1 MLKIHPLQG
10 KPMYKAGVL
19 TISDKG
25 SQGRRADASGEFI
38 QKALHEMDIAVAR
51 YEIVADEKGLISKTL
66 VLWADSGEID
76 LIVTTGGTGISPRD
90 VTPEATQSVL
100 EKELP
105 GIVELMR
112 SSGYE
117 KTPTAILSRAVAG
130 IRGKCL
136 IVNLP
141 GNPHAVEEY
150 LDLLLP
156 VVPHAIETL
165 QGRVGDH
172 P

>member
-1 MLKIHPLQG
+1 
-10 KPMYKAGVL
+10 MYKAGVL

-38 QKALHEMDIAVAR
+38 RDALHKMDISVAR
-51 YEIVADEKGLISKTL
+51 YEIVADEEALIARTL
-66 VLWADSGEID
+66 ALWADSGEVD
-76 LIVTTGGTGISPRD
+76 LIITTGGTGISPRD
-90 VTPEATQSVL
+90 VTPEATRSVL

-112 SSGYE
+112 SSGYK

-130 IRGKCL
+130 VRGKCL
-136 IVNLP
+136 IANLP
-141 GNPHAVEEY
+141 GNPRAVEEY
-150 LDLLLP
+150 LVLLLP

-165 QGRVGDH
+165 QGRFGDH

>member
-1 MLKIHPLQG
+1 
-10 KPMYKAGVL
+10 MYKAGIL

-25 SQGRRADASGEFI
+25 SQGRRADASGEI
-38 QKALHEMDIAVAR
+38 IRKALHEMDIAVAR
-51 YEIVADEKGLISKTL
+51 YEIVADEKSLISKML
-66 VLWADSGEID
+66 ALWADSGEID
-76 LIVTTGGTGISPRD
+76 LIITTGGTGISPRD

-112 SSGYE
+112 SSGY
-117 KTPTAILSRAVAG
+117 KQTPTAILSRAVAG
-130 IRGKCL
+130 VRGKCL

-141 GNPHAVEEY
+141 GNPRAVEEY

-165 QGRVGDH
+165 QGRFGDH

>member
-1 MLKIHPLQG
+1 MNAD
-10 KPMYKAGVL
+10 PMYKAGVL

-25 SQGRRADASGEFI
+25 SQGKRADASGEFI
-38 QKALHEMDIAVAR
+38 RKSLHEMDVTVAR
-51 YEIVADEKGLISKTL
+51 YEIVADEKGLISRTL
-66 VLWADSGEID
+66 SLWADSGEID
-76 LIVTTGGTGISPRD
+76 FIITTGGTGISPRD
-90 VTPEATQSVL
+90 VTPEATQSVI

-105 GIVELMR
+105 GIVEMMR
-112 SSGYE
+112 SSGYK

-130 IRGKCL
+130 VRGRCL

-141 GNPHAVEEY
+141 GNPRAVAEY

>member
-1 MLKIHPLQG
+1 MTVEPK
-10 KPMYKAGVL
+10 YKAGIL

-25 SQGRRADASGEFI
+25 SQGRRADASGELI
-38 QKALHEMDIAVAR
+38 RNALHEIDAAVAR

-66 VLWADSGEID
+66 ALWADSGEVD
-76 LIVTTGGTGISPRD
+76 LIITTGGTGISPRD
-90 VTPEATQSVL
+90 VTPEATQSIL

-112 SSGYE
+112 SSGYRQ
-117 KTPTAILSRAVAG
+117 TPTAILSRAVAG
-130 IRGKCL
+130 VRGQCL

-141 GNPHAVEEY
+141 GNPRAVEEY
-150 LDLLLP
+150 LGLLLP

-165 QGRVGDH
+165 QGRFGDH

>member
-1 MLKIHPLQG
+1 
-10 KPMYKAGVL
+10 MYKAGVL

-25 SQGRRADASGEFI
+25 SQGQRVDASGDYIVKVF
-38 QKALHEMDIAVAR
+38 QDLDIEVAR
-51 YEIVADEKGLISKTL
+51 YEIVADEAAAIAKTL
-66 VLWADSGEID
+66 ALWADSGGVD

-90 VTPEATQSVL
+90 VTPEATRAVI

-112 SSGYE
+112 SSGYK

-130 IRGKCL
+130 VRGQCL

-141 GNPHAVEEY
+141 GNPRAVEEY

-165 QGRVGDH
+165 QGRFGEHV
-172 P
+172 

>member
-1 MLKIHPLQG
+1 MTADPI
-10 KPMYKAGVL
+10 YKAGIL

-25 SQGRRADASGEFI
+25 SQGRRADVSGEFI
-38 QKALHEMDIAVAR
+38 RKALHEIDAAVAR

-66 VLWADSGEID
+66 ALWADSGEID
-76 LIVTTGGTGISPRD
+76 LIITTGGTGISPRD
-90 VTPEATQSVL
+90 VTPEATQAIL

-112 SSGYE
+112 SSGY
-117 KTPTAILSRAVAG
+117 KQTPTAILSRAVAG
-130 IRGKCL
+130 VRGKCL

-141 GNPHAVEEY
+141 GNPRAVEEY
-150 LDLLLP
+150 LGLLLP

-165 QGRVGDH
+165 QGRFGDH

>member
-1 MLKIHPLQG
+1 
-10 KPMYKAGVL
+10 MYKAGVL

-38 QKALHEMDIAVAR
+38 REALHKMDISVAR
-51 YEIVADEKGLISKTL
+51 YEIVADEQALIARTL
-66 VLWADSGEID
+66 ALWADSGEVD
-76 LIVTTGGTGISPRD
+76 LIITTGGTGISPRD
-90 VTPEATQSVL
+90 VTPEATLSVL

-112 SSGYE
+112 SSGYK

-130 IRGKCL
+130 VRGKCL
-136 IVNLP
+136 IANLP
-141 GNPHAVEEY
+141 GNPRAVEEY
-150 LDLLLP
+150 LVLLLP

-165 QGRVGDH
+165 QGRFGDH

>member
-1 MLKIHPLQG
+1 
-10 KPMYKAGVL
+10 MYKAGVL

-38 QKALHEMDIAVAR
+38 RDALHKMDISVAR
-51 YEIVADEKGLISKTL
+51 YEIVADEEALIASTL
-66 VLWADSGEID
+66 TLWADSGEVD
-76 LIVTTGGTGISPRD
+76 LIITTGGTGISPRD
-90 VTPEATQSVL
+90 VTPEATRSVL
-100 EKELP
+100 EKEVP

-112 SSGYE
+112 SSGYK

-130 IRGKCL
+130 VRGKCL
-136 IVNLP
+136 IANLP
-141 GNPHAVEEY
+141 GNPRAVEEY
-150 LDLLLP
+150 LILLLP

-165 QGRVGDH
+165 QGRFGDH

>member
-1 MLKIHPLQG
+1 
-10 KPMYKAGVL
+10 MYKAGVL

-25 SQGRRADASGEFI
+25 SRGRRADASGEFI
-38 QKALHEMDIAVAR
+38 QQALHKMDIAVAR
-51 YEIVADEKGLISKTL
+51 YEIVADEKSLISKTL
-66 VLWADSGEID
+66 LLWADSGEID
-76 LIVTTGGTGISPRD
+76 LIITTGGTGISPRD